1 MSDISASKHYKM
13 NFVPKP
19 VLKPSALLKHME
31 TAGCSRVWGRKW
43 QIIIHNMTFFLKTC
57 FGYKYKQQKS
67 IGEGIRPRIADGVF
81 PGYGKLQRTFCLMIS
96 YNN

>member
-1 MSDISASKHYKM
+1 M
-13 NFVPKP
+13 NFVPKR

-31 TAGCSRVWGRKW
+31 TSGYSKVWGRKL

-57 FGYKYKQQKS
+57 FGYKYKQKKYW
-67 IGEGIRPRIADGVF
+67 GGIRPQIADGVF